1 MIDRA
6 ALLADQEREQDR
18 VAWWR
23 RSWLPAAVAAVTLAV
38 VALALVGWIVVNRPP
53 GEDSAEAGFA
63 RDMIVHHDQAVA
75 MALAI
80 RDRTSNPTLKVL
92 ATDIMLTQENQMGQ
106 MLGWLN
112 VWGLPATGLAPHM
125 AWMGHPTPGLMPG
138 MATPEELAHL
148 DQLTGTAAD
157 DEFLRLMIL
166 HHQSGIAMAEAV
178 LERSGNEQVRD
189 LATSIVTSQTSEIAA
204 MQDLLEGWLRCP
216 RLRHHLREA
225 VECKP
230 IPSRSRSVSANDA
243 GSSNDSR
250 WVKSV
255 VAGRAARISSSMASR
270 S

>member
-6 ALLADQEREQDR
+6 GLLAEQEQAQER

-23 RSWLPAAVAAVTLAV
+23 RPWAPAAVVAVILAL
-38 VALALVGWIVVNRPP
+38 VALALLGWIAVNRPP

-80 RDRTSNPTLKVL
+80 RDRTTNPELKAL
-92 ATDIMLTQENQMGQ
+92 ATDIVLTQENQMGQ

-112 VWGLPATGLAPHM
+112 VWGLPATGLALHM

-148 DQLTGTAAD
+148 NQLTGTAAD

-166 HHQSGIAMAEAV
+166 HHQSGIAMAEAA

-189 LATSIVTSQTSEIAA
+189 LASSIVTAQTSEIKA
-204 MQDLLEGWLRCP
+204 MEDLLQG
-216 RLRHHLREA
+216 
-225 VECKP
+225 
-230 IPSRSRSVSANDA
+230 
-243 GSSNDSR
+243 
-250 WVKSV
+250 
-255 VAGRAARISSSMASR
+255 
-270 S
+270 